1 MAKGKSSKKG
11 LNETQKAEVKGIVN
25 EEIMEEVEMKYGIV
39 EAVTQAPSTPAIPV
53 GDLSLLP
60 DAERPYSLKNALGNP
75 GTQINSN
82 YFDLFPDITQSQ
94 DPANPNQQSGSKYNT
109 RIGNQINLKS
119 IDIKGWL
126 NYQLPEI
133 AESDFKDHKIAVRLM
148 ILSQKRNNAVT
159 ESYKNMSAALLR
171 NSAAS
176 VQNVGQFNGYPL
188 DLKRPVN
195 RDVFTVHHDEIIYL
209 TCPITLVGTTSVE
222 MSAIPSSLKFFEKRL
237 TFGKNGKKIVYSNR
251 TSNSPENFGLFGVIG
266 YASCTSNNVPSNG
279 TVSLT
284 YTAESTYTDM

>member
-1 MAKGKSSKKG
+1 MAKGNSSKRG
-11 LNETQKAEVKGIVN
+11 LSKTQQKQVKAIVN
-25 EEIMEEVEMKYGIV
+25 DEIMEEVEMKYGIV
-39 EAVTQAPSTPAIPV
+39 ESVTQKPNTPDIPV

-82 YFDLFPDITQSQ
+82 YFDIFPDITQSQ
-94 DPANPNQQSGSKYNT
+94 NPADPNQQSGSKYNT

-119 IDIKGWL
+119 IDIKGWV
-126 NYQLPEI
+126 NYSIPEVI
-133 AESDFKDHKIAVRLM
+133 ETDPKDHKIAVRLM

-159 ESYKNMSAALLR
+159 ESYKNMSNALLR
-171 NSAAS
+171 NSASS

-188 DLKRPVN
+188 DLKRPIN
-195 RDVFTVHHDEIIYL
+195 RDVYTVHHDEIIYL
-209 TCPITLVGTTSVE
+209 TAPVTLVGTTSVE
-222 MSAIPSSLKFFEKRL
+222 MSARPSSLKFFEKRI

-251 TSNSPENFGLFGVIG
+251 SSNSPENFGLFGVIG
-266 YASCTSNNVPSNG
+266 YASCTQNVVPSAQ

-284 YTAESTYTDM
+284 YTAEASYTDM